1 MPETGIDQINDEAT
15 PAQTDVLSS
24 HLLGGKKKHDEDK
37 NVETEE
43 IQHLDKGAD
52 YLTTMLLQQGVK
64 ETKTKSKKTPPKLDE
79 LKKLFVQKLVD
90 SGYVKIGDKV
100 LVVRRGDVIPKIES
114 SLGSAIKSDLE
125 NRFHA
130 DGTQFIGELPPSRAI
145 KIPSQCPACRTELIV
160 EGAFLTI
167 SIPFFLAS
175 SIAASTRSKPTT

>member
-1 MPETGIDQINDEAT
+1 MPETGIDQINEEAT

-79 LKKLFVQKLVD
+79 LKKLFVQELID
-90 SGYVKIGDKV
+90 SGYVKIGDKGRTILTDTGKEFLDNQTKNAAMKV
-100 LVVRRGDVIPKIES
+100 ELAKLKNLEYRK
-114 SLGSAIKSDLE
+114 SLERQDKR
-125 NRFHA
+125 NQKKR
-130 DGTQFIGELPPSRAI
+130 
-145 KIPSQCPACRTELIV
+145 K
-160 EGAFLTI
+160 
-167 SIPFFLAS
+167 
-175 SIAASTRSKPTT
+175 KK